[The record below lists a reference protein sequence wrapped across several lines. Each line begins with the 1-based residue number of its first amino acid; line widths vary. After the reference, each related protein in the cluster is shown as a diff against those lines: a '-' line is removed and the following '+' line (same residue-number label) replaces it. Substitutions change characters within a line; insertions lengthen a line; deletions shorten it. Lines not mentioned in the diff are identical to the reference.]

1 MIQQKMQEDQ
11 IQAMKSK
18 DSKRLETLRYI
29 LAQIKNK
36 EGDKQSELTDDEVM
50 NVLRKV
56 AKELHESITSF
67 EKGKRPDLI
76 EESKAQL
83 AIVASYLPKELS
95 DEELKKEVAKI
106 VAKNK
111 ELYEKSPK
119 SLIGI
124 CIKELKNK
132 AGSYRI
138 IQTLSS
144 IQS

>member
-1 MIQQKMQEDQ
+1 MIQQKMQADQ

-18 DSKRLETLRYI
+18 DSKRLGTLRYI

-56 AKELHESITSF
+56 AKELNESITSF

-83 AIVASYLPKELS
+83 TIVASYLPKELS
-95 DEELKKEVAKI
+95 DKELKKEVAEI

-132 AGSYRI
+132 ADSFRI

-144 IQS
+144 LQL